1 MKKLPIEKLF
11 SLFNETA
18 EIMQEEL
25 QCTYLEALAETG
37 ENIFQQQIMQDV
49 SEVTKKRLEKKY
61 SEIKLPAYNGEE
73 IRKAYQFAILK
84 GMKDSVQSNHQ
95 MTPDTIG
102 YFISY
107 LIGKF
112 AAGQKDIRILD
123 PAVGTG
129 NLLFAILN
137 RNELNVP
144 TEAYGVDVDDLL
156 LKLAYTAANMQRQSV
171 EFFNQ
176 DALQPLF
183 IDPVDVVVCDLPIG
197 YYPDDANA
205 SNYSLKK
212 EEGHSY
218 AHHLFMEQSIKH
230 TKPGGY
236 LFFLIPNNLFE
247 TEEAP
252 KLHEYL
258 KEKVYIQAVLQLPF
272 SMFAS
277 GQSAKSILV
286 LQKKKPG
293 VNPPKEV
300 LLAAIPKL
308 SNKEAM
314 DRILVKME
322 KWFEENKQTF
332 KG

>member
-11 SLFNETA
+11 SLFDDTT
-18 EIMQEEL
+18 EILQEEL
-25 QCTYLEALAETG
+25 QTTYLESLAETG
-37 ENIFQQQIMQDV
+37 ENIFQQKIMQSEV
-49 SEVTKKRLEKKY
+49 SEITKKRLEKKY
-61 SEIKLPAYNGEE
+61 SEIQLPAYSSEDV
-73 IRKAYQFAILK
+73 RRAFQFAILK
-84 GMKDSVQSNHQ
+84 GMKENVQANHQ

-102 YFISY
+102 YFINY

-112 AAGQKDIRILD
+112 MADQSEISILD

-129 NLLFAILN
+129 NLLMSILN
-137 RNELNVP
+137 RKGQE
-144 TEAYGVDVDDLL
+144 TRMKAYGVDVDDLL
-156 LKLAYTAANMQRQSV
+156 LKLAYTGANLQMQGV
-171 EFFNQ
+171 ELFNQ

-183 IDPVDVVVCDLPIG
+183 IDPVDAVVCDLPVG

-205 SNYSLKK
+205 ASYSLKK

-218 AHHLFMEQSIKH
+218 AHHLFIEQSINH

-258 KEKVYIQAVLQLPF
+258 KETVYIQAVLQLPP
-272 SMFAS
+272 SMFANS
-277 GQSAKSILV
+277 QAAKSILV

-293 VNPPKEV
+293 VKAPKEV

-314 DRILVKME
+314 DRILMKME
-322 KWFEENKQTF
+322 KWFKDNKKQTL
-332 KG
+332 